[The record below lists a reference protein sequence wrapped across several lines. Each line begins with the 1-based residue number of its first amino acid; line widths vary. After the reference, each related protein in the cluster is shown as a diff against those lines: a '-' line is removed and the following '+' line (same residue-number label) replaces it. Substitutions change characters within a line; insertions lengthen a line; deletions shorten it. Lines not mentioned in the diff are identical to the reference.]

1 MSNRRQ
7 AANLVRGDRGDSLL
21 LRVELASLK
30 ATLGRAASRDG
41 LSLCLPYLWYY
52 CLLLLL
58 GVAQKEGRYNLLRS
72 PAWLE
77 V

>member
-7 AANLVRGDRGDSLL
+7 AANLVRGGRRQLL

-30 ATLGRAASRDG
+30 ATLGRAASRGG
-41 LSLCLPYLWYY
+41 LSLSLPYLWY

-58 GVAQKEGRYNLLRS
+58 GVAQKEGRHNLLRS